1 MIHFTDAKL
10 RFFFLYGLISSL
22 LFGYISVKIGFP
34 AVRKMEW
41 YGRRRCRIFVLL
53 E

>member
-1 MIHFTDAKL
+1 MVHFTDAKL
-10 RFFFLYGLISSL
+10 RFFLIHGLIFSL

-41 YGRRRCRIFVLL
+41 YGWRCCRIFVLL